1 MLRAAVLLFATVL
14 TAIGI
19 VLFLKGV
26 TVAGIQ
32 AGGIGILLIL
42 GTLFERWRY
51 SHIEDGHSK
60 EGRDNAAGAR
70 RWESTG
76 ERFTDPTTGK
86 IVEVLYDPATGERR
100 YVEPSDGTLHK
111 PS

>member
-14 TAIGI
+14 TSIGI

-51 SHIEDGHSK
+51 SHIE
-60 EGRDNAAGAR
+60 EGRGDGAGAR

>member
-1 MLRAAVLLFATVL
+1 MLRAAVLLFATGL
-14 TAIGI
+14 TAIGV
-19 VLFLKGV
+19 VLFLKGI
-26 TVAGIQ
+26 TVPGIQ

-51 SHIEDGHSK
+51 TQSGNETGGK
-60 EGRDNAAGAR
+60 

-76 ERFTDPTTGK
+76 ERFTDPTTGR
-86 IVEVLYDPATGERR
+86 IVEVMYDPVTGERR
-100 YVEPSDGTLHK
+100 YIEPQQGTLHK

>member
-14 TAIGI
+14 TAIGV
-19 VLFLKGV
+19 VLVLKGI
-26 TVAGIQ
+26 TVPGIQ

-51 SHIEDGHSK
+51 TRNDDS
-60 EGRDNAAGAR
+60 GAR
-70 RWESTG
+70 HWEATG

-86 IVEVLYDPATGERR
+86 IVEVMYDPTTGERR
-100 YVEPSDGTLHK
+100 YVEPPEGTLHK

>member
-14 TAIGI
+14 TVIG
-19 VLFLKGV
+19 VALLLKGI
-26 TVAGIQ
+26 TVLGIQ

-51 SHIEDGHSK
+51 TRSDEI
-60 EGRDNAAGAR
+60 GAN

-86 IVEVLYDPATGERR
+86 IVEVQYDPSTGERR
-100 YVEPSDGTLHK
+100 YVEPPPDSTLHK

>member
-14 TAIGI
+14 TATGA
-19 VLFLKGV
+19 VLFLKGI

-51 SHIEDGHSK
+51 TRNDEPGGK
-60 EGRDNAAGAR
+60 
-70 RWESTG
+70 RWEATG

-86 IVEVLYDPATGERR
+86 IVEVMYDPATGERR
-100 YVEPSDGTLHK
+100 YVEPPQETLHK
-111 PS
+111 SS

>member
-51 SHIEDGHSK
+51 GHG
-60 EGRDNAAGAR
+60 EEAR
-70 RWESTG
+70 G
-76 ERFTDPTTGK
+76 D
-86 IVEVLYDPATGERR
+86 D
-100 YVEPSDGTLHK
+100 HK
-111 PS
+111 PSS

>member
-14 TAIGI
+14 TVVGV

-26 TVAGIQ
+26 TVPGIQ

-51 SHIEDGHSK
+51 TRSDEPSGP
-60 EGRDNAAGAR
+60 

-76 ERFTDPTTGK
+76 ERFTDPTTGR
-86 IVEVLYDPATGERR
+86 IVEVMYDPATGERR
-100 YVEPSDGTLHK
+100 YVEPQDGTLHK
-111 PS
+111 SS

>member
-14 TAIGI
+14 TVIGV
-19 VLFLKGV
+19 VLFLKGI
-26 TVAGIQ
+26 TVPGIQ

-51 SHIEDGHSK
+51 TRSDEPND
-60 EGRDNAAGAR
+60 R

-76 ERFTDPTTGK
+76 ERFTDPTTGRV
-86 IVEVLYDPATGERR
+86 VEVMYDPATGERR
-100 YVEPSDGTLHK
+100 YVEPPHGTLHK
-111 PS
+111 SS

>member
-14 TAIGI
+14 TVIGV

-26 TVAGIQ
+26 TVPGIQ

-51 SHIEDGHSK
+51 IQSDESRSD
-60 EGRDNAAGAR
+60 EAGAK

-100 YVEPSDGTLHK
+100 YVEPRDGSLHK
-111 PS
+111 SS

>member
-14 TAIGI
+14 TAIGV

-26 TVAGIQ
+26 TVPGIQ

-51 SHIEDGHSK
+51 RGE
-60 EGRDNAAGAR
+60 EGRSDDPGGR
-70 RWESTG
+70 RWQSTG

-86 IVEVLYDPATGERR
+86 IVEVMYDPATGERR
-100 YVEPSDGTLHK
+100 YVEPPADSTLHK

>member
-14 TAIGI
+14 TVVGV

-26 TVAGIQ
+26 TVPGIQ

-51 SHIEDGHSK
+51 TRSDEPSGP
-60 EGRDNAAGAR
+60 

-76 ERFTDPTTGK
+76 ERFTDPTTGR
-86 IVEVLYDPATGERR
+86 IVEVMYDPATGERR
-100 YVEPSDGTLHK
+100 YVEPRDGTLHK
-111 PS
+111 SS

>member
-14 TAIGI
+14 TAIGV

-26 TVAGIQ
+26 TVPGIQ

-51 SHIEDGHSK
+51 TRGDEAGSK
-60 EGRDNAAGAR
+60 

-86 IVEVLYDPATGERR
+86 IVEVMYDPTTGERR
-100 YVEPSDGTLHK
+100 YVEPQDGSLHK
-111 PS
+111 SS

>member
-14 TAIGI
+14 TAIGV

-26 TVAGIQ
+26 TVPGIQ

-51 SHIEDGHSK
+51 TRSDE
-60 EGRDNAAGAR
+60 AGGK

-76 ERFTDPTTGK
+76 ERFTDPKTGK
-86 IVEVLYDPATGERR
+86 IVEVMYDPTTGERR
-100 YVEPSDGTLHK
+100 YVEPKGGSLHK
-111 PS
+111 SS